1 MFLALLELRA
11 ARGRFLL
18 MGSVVVLVAA
28 LVGIVSG
35 FTTGLG
41 DDTVSA
47 LRRLPA
53 THVAFA
59 SGSDSDQFARGLVD
73 ARTAEDWGREAGAEA
88 SPLGVTITRG
98 TTGRGTEVDL
108 AAFGVVPGAFTDPG
122 ADDGGRL
129 DPARPD
135 GVVVSRQLLDEGV
148 RIGDALVVDRLG
160 IRLHVVGATG
170 RSSYGHVPV
179 AYMTAD
185 TWRRVRFTAPGAAS
199 AVPGAASA
207 APSAASA
214 APGAASAA
222 PAGLPAQYSA
232 VALRLP
238 EGTDGAALAAADRRH
253 DTTTVPLETAFA
265 AAPGYDGERLTM
277 TSIQTF
283 LFLIAPLV
291 VGAFFAVWTVQRTP
305 ELALLRAM
313 GASRR
318 RLLGH
323 TLAQAAVVVATGT
336 AVGAALAAGVGLLVG
351 EQVPFSL
358 PAGTLTATM
367 LAVAV
372 VGLAGSALT
381 LRRVATVDPMTL
393 LGAGR

>member
-1 MFLALLELRA
+1 MFLALLELKA

-53 THVAFA
+53 THIAFA
-59 SGSDSDQFARGLVD
+59 TGSDSDQFARGLID
-73 ARTAEDWGREAGAEA
+73 APSATGWREDETAAEA
-88 SPLGVTITRG
+88 TPLGVSLTRG
-98 TTGRGTEVDL
+98 TTDRGTEVDL
-108 AAFGVVPGAFTDPG
+108 AAFGVEPGAFTDPG
-122 ADDGGRL
+122 ADEGKPL
-129 DPARPD
+129 DASRPL
-135 GVVVSRQLLDEGV
+135 GVVVSRQLVNEGV
-148 RIGDALVVDRLG
+148 RIGDTLVVDRLG
-160 IRLHVVGATG
+160 VRLTVVGTTG

-179 AYMTAD
+179 AYVTTD
-185 TWRRVRFTAPGAAS
+185 TWRRIRFTTPGAK
-199 AVPGAASA
+199 
-207 APSAASA
+207 
-214 APGAASAA
+214 AA
-222 PAGLPAQYSA
+222 PADLPLQYSA
-232 VALRLP
+232 MALRLP
-238 EGTDGAALAAADRRH
+238 EDADTTALAAADRRH
-253 DTTTVPLETAFA
+253 DTNTVPLETAFA
-265 AAPGYDGERLTM
+265 AAPGYEGERLTM

-323 TLAQAAVVVATGT
+323 TLAQAAVVVAAGT
-336 AVGAALAAGVGLLVG
+336 AAGAVLASSVGLLVG

-358 PAGTLTATM
+358 PASTLATTM
-367 LAVAV
+367 AAVAL

-381 LRRVATVDPMTL
+381 LRRVTTVDPMTM
-393 LGAGR
+393 LGAAR

>member
-1 MFLALLELRA
+1 MFLALLELKA

-18 MGSVVVLVAA
+18 MGSVVVLVSA

-59 SGSDSDQFARGLVD
+59 SGSKSDQFARSLIDV
-73 ARTAEDWGREAGAEA
+73 RTADGWSRENGAEA
-88 SPLGVTITRG
+88 TPLGVTITRG

-108 AAFGVVPGAFTDPG
+108 AAFGIVPGAFTDPG
-122 ADDGGRL
+122 ADDGKPL
-129 DPARPD
+129 DPARPH
-135 GVVVSRQLLDEGV
+135 GIVVSRQLLSEGV
-148 RIGDALVVDRLG
+148 HVGDTLLIDRLG
-160 IRLHVVGATG
+160 IRLNVVGSTG
-170 RSSYGHVPV
+170 RSSYGHVPA
-179 AYMTAD
+179 AYVTAD
-185 TWRRVRFTAPGAAS
+185 TWRQIRFTTPGAHG
-199 AVPGAASA
+199 AVAAD
-207 APSAASA
+207 
-214 APGAASAA
+214 
-222 PAGLPAQYSA
+222 LPLQYSA

-238 EGTDGAALAAADRRH
+238 DGTDDTAIAVADRRH
-253 DTTTVPLETAFA
+253 DTTTVPLETAFT

-323 TLAQAAVVVATGT
+323 TLTQAAVVVATGT
-336 AVGAALAAGVGLLVG
+336 AVGAALAAALGLLVG
-351 EQVPFSL
+351 EKVPFSL
-358 PAGTLTATM
+358 PAGTLATTM
-367 LAVAV
+367 IAVAL

-381 LRRVATVDPMTL
+381 LRRVTTVDPMTM

>member
-1 MFLALLELRA
+1 MFLALLELKA
-11 ARGRFLL
+11 AKGRFLL
-18 MGSVVVLVAA
+18 MGSVVLLVAA

-53 THVAFA
+53 THIAFA
-59 SGSDSDQFARGLVD
+59 TGSDSDQFARGLVD
-73 ARTAEDWGREAGAEA
+73 ARTVDGWKREEAGAT
-88 SPLGVTITRG
+88 PLGVTLTRG

-108 AAFGVVPGAFTDPG
+108 AAFGVEPGAFTDPG
-122 ADDGGRL
+122 ADEGARL
-129 DPARPD
+129 DPARPG
-135 GVVVSRQLLDEGV
+135 GVVVSRKLVDEGV
-148 RIGDALVVDRLG
+148 RIGDTLVLDRLG
-160 IRLHVVGATG
+160 VRLDVVGTTG
-170 RSSYGHVPV
+170 RSSYGHVPA
-179 AYMTAD
+179 AYVTTD
-185 TWRRVRFTAPGAAS
+185 TWRRIRFT
-199 AVPGAASA
+199 VPGA
-207 APSAASA
+207 
-214 APGAASAA
+214 GADA
-222 PAGLPAQYSA
+222 PAPPVQYSA

-238 EGTDGAALAAADRRH
+238 GTADADALAAADARH
-253 DTTTVPLETAFA
+253 GTRTVPLEDAFA

-305 ELALLRAM
+305 ELALLRAL

-323 TLAQAAVVVATGT
+323 TLGQAAAVVVTGT
-336 AVGAALAAGVGLLVG
+336 AAGAALAAGLGLLVG
-351 EQVPFSL
+351 GAVPFSL
-358 PAGTLTATM
+358 PAGTLAATM
-367 LAVAV
+367 AAVAL

-381 LRRVATVDPMTL
+381 LRRVTTVDPMTM

>member
-1 MFLALLELRA
+1 MFLALLELKA

-53 THVAFA
+53 THIAFA
-59 SGSDSDQFARGLVD
+59 VGSDSDQFARGLID
-73 ARTAEDWGREAGAEA
+73 DRTTTGWTREKDVEA
-88 SPLGVTITRG
+88 TPLGISITHG

-108 AAFGVVPGAFTDPG
+108 AAFGVEPGAFADPG
-122 ADDGGRL
+122 TDDGKPL
-129 DPARPD
+129 ARSRPH
-135 GVVVSRQLLDEGV
+135 GIVVSRQLVSEGV
-148 RIGDALVVDRLG
+148 RIGDTLLIDRLG
-160 IRLHVVGATG
+160 IRLDVVGTTG

-179 AYMTAD
+179 AYVTTD
-185 TWRRVRFTAPGAAS
+185 TWRQIRFTAPGAK
-199 AVPGAASA
+199 
-207 APSAASA
+207 
-214 APGAASAA
+214 AA
-222 PAGLPAQYSA
+222 PADLPVQYSA
-232 VALRLP
+232 VALKLP
-238 EGTDGAALAAADRRH
+238 ADADTKALAEADRRH
-253 DTTTVPLETAFA
+253 DTTTVPLETAFE

-336 AVGAALAAGVGLLVG
+336 AVGAALASGVGLLVG

-358 PAGTLTATM
+358 PASTLTTTM
-367 LAVAV
+367 AAVAL

-381 LRRVATVDPMTL
+381 LRRVTTVDPMTM

>member
-1 MFLALLELRA
+1 MYLALLELKA

-47 LRRLPA
+47 LRRLHA

-59 SGSDSDQFARGLVD
+59 EGTKSDQFARGLID
-73 ARTAEDWGREAGAEA
+73 QRTATGWTGEKGIEAT
-88 SPLGVTITRG
+88 PLGVAITRG
-98 TTGRGTEVDL
+98 TTDRDVEIDL
-108 AAFGVVPGAFTDPG
+108 AALGVDPGAFTDTG
-122 ADDGGRL
+122 AEDGHHL
-129 DPARPD
+129 DTATPQ
-135 GVVVSRQLLDEGV
+135 GIVVSRQLVNDGV
-148 RIGDALVVDRLG
+148 RIGDTLTIDRLG
-160 IRLHVVGATG
+160 IDLKVIGTTG

-179 AYMTAD
+179 AYMSTD
-185 TWRRVRFTAPGAAS
+185 TWRRIRFSTPGARTMS
-199 AVPGAASA
+199 ADL
-207 APSAASA
+207 PS
-214 APGAASAA
+214 
-222 PAGLPAQYSA
+222 QYSA
-232 VALRLP
+232 MALRARADLSD
-238 EGTDGAALAAADRRH
+238 EALAEADHRH
-253 DTTTVPLETAFA
+253 GTATVPLEDAFA
-265 AAPGYDGERLTM
+265 AAPGYKGERLTM

-291 VGAFFAVWTVQRTP
+291 VGAFFAIWTVQRTP

-323 TLAQAAVVVATGT
+323 TLTQAAVVVAAGT
-336 AVGAALAAGVGLLVG
+336 ALGAALAAAVGLLVG

-358 PAGTLTATM
+358 PASTLTTTM
-367 LAVAV
+367 AAV
-372 VGLAGSALT
+372 VLVGLGGAALT
-381 LRRVATVDPMTL
+381 LRRVTTVDPMTM
-393 LGAGR
+393 LGAAR

>member
-11 ARGRFLL
+11 ARGRFVL

-47 LRRLPA
+47 LRRLSA

-59 SGSDSDQFARGLVD
+59 KGSDSDQFARGLIDKKTVD
-73 ARTAEDWGREAGAEA
+73 GWKGEKAEHGVEAT
-88 SPLGVTITRG
+88 PLGVTLTRG

-108 AAFGVVPGAFTDPG
+108 AAFGVEPGAFTDPG
-122 ADDGGRL
+122 ADTGKPLAESGRDGL
-129 DPARPD
+129 
-135 GVVVSRQLLDEGV
+135 VISRQLANEGV
-148 RIGDALVVDRLG
+148 RIGDTLTVDRLG
-160 IRLHVVGATG
+160 VRLKVTGTTG
-170 RSSYGHVPV
+170 RSSYGHVAA
-179 AYMTAD
+179 AYVTTD
-185 TWRRVRFTAPGAAS
+185 TWRRIRFTTPGTSGGGTPAAE
-199 AVPGAASA
+199 
-207 APSAASA
+207 
-214 APGAASAA
+214 
-222 PAGLPAQYSA
+222 LPVQYSA
-232 VALRLP
+232 MALKVP
-238 EGTDGAALAAADRRH
+238 EGADAGALAAADKRYG
-253 DTTTVPLETAFA
+253 TATGTLEDSFA

-323 TLAQAAVVVATGT
+323 TLAQAAVVVAAGT
-336 AVGAALAAGVGLLVG
+336 AVGALLASGVGLLVG

-358 PAGTLTATM
+358 PFTSLVTTM
-367 LAVAV
+367 AAVV
-372 VGLAGSALT
+372 LVGLAGSALT
-381 LRRVATVDPMTL
+381 LRRVTTVDPMTM
-393 LGAGR
+393 LGAAR

>member
-47 LRRLPA
+47 LRRLPV

-73 ARTAEDWGREAGAEA
+73 EETLAGWAGEPRTEAT
-88 SPLGVTITRG
+88 PLGVSLTRG
-98 TTGRGTEVDL
+98 TTGRGLEVDL
-108 AAFGVVPGAFTDPG
+108 AAFGVAPGSFTDPG
-122 ADDGGRL
+122 ADDGAPL
-129 DPARPD
+129 DDARPE
-135 GVVVSRQLLDEGV
+135 GVVVSRQLVKEGV
-148 RIGDALVVDRLG
+148 RVGDSLAVDRLG
-160 IRLHVVGATG
+160 ITLKVVGATG

-179 AYMTAD
+179 AYVTTD
-185 TWRRVRFTAPGAAS
+185 TWRRIRFT
-199 AVPGAASA
+199 VPGAQSRA
-207 APSAASA
+207 AD
-214 APGAASAA
+214 
-222 PAGLPAQYSA
+222 LPAQYSA

-238 EGTDGAALAAADRRH
+238 AETAGDGLAAADRRH
-253 DTTTVPLETAFA
+253 GTSTVPLEEAFA

-283 LFLIAPLV
+283 LYLIAPLV
-291 VGAFFAVWTVQRTP
+291 VGAFFAVWTVQRRP

-323 TLAQAAVVVATGT
+323 TLAQAAVVVVTGT
-336 AVGAALAAGVGLLVG
+336 AVGGALASAVGLLVG

-358 PAGTLTATM
+358 PFTALAATM
-367 LAVAV
+367 GTVAA

-381 LRRVATVDPMTL
+381 LRRVTTVDPMTM
-393 LGAGR
+393 LGAAR

>member
-1 MFLALLELRA
+1 MFLALLELKA

-47 LRRLPA
+47 LRRLPV
-53 THVAFA
+53 THIAFA
-59 SGSDSDQFARGLVD
+59 EGTKSDQFARSLID
-73 ARTAEDWGREAGAEA
+73 RRTVAGWTKEKDVEAT
-88 SPLGVTITRG
+88 PLGVAITRG
-98 TTGRGTEVDL
+98 TTDREVEVDL
-108 AAFGVVPGAFTDPG
+108 AAFGVEPGAFTDPG
-122 ADDGGRL
+122 AEKGHRL
-129 DPARPD
+129 DAGAPN
-135 GVVVSRQLLDEGV
+135 GIVVSRRLVNDGI
-148 RIGDALVVDRLG
+148 RIGDTLTIDRLG
-160 IRLHVVGATG
+160 IRLKVTG
-170 RSSYGHVPV
+170 ITGHSSYGHVPV
-179 AYMTAD
+179 AYVTTDA
-185 TWRRVRFTAPGAAS
+185 WRRIRFTTPGARTTS
-199 AVPGAASA
+199 TDLPGQYTAMALK
-207 APSAASA
+207 
-214 APGAASAA
+214 A
-222 PAGLPAQYSA
+222 PAGLGGQ
-232 VALRLP
+232 
-238 EGTDGAALAAADRRH
+238 TLAEADRRH
-253 DTTTVPLETAFA
+253 NTATVPLQDALA

-323 TLAQAAVVVATGT
+323 TLAQAAVVVAAGT
-336 AVGAALAAGVGLLVG
+336 VVGAALAAAVGLLVG

-358 PAGTLTATM
+358 PAATLTTTM
-367 LAVAV
+367 AAVAL

-381 LRRVATVDPMTL
+381 LRRVTTVDPMTM
-393 LGAGR
+393 LGAAR

>member
-1 MFLALLELRA
+1 MFLALLELKA

-47 LRRLPA
+47 LRKLPA
-53 THVAFA
+53 THIAFA
-59 SGSDSDQFARGLVD
+59 AGSDSDQFARGLID
-73 ARTAEDWGREAGAEA
+73 DRTAAGWRREEGTEA
-88 SPLGVTITRG
+88 TPLGVSLTRG

-108 AAFGVVPGAFTDPG
+108 AAFGVEPGAFTDPG
-122 ADDGGRL
+122 ADDGAPL
-129 DPARPD
+129 DAAVPH
-135 GVVVSRQLLDEGV
+135 GVVVSRQLVTEGV
-148 RIGDALVVDRLG
+148 RIGDTLTVDRLG
-160 IRLHVVGATG
+160 ITLDVVGTTG

-179 AYMTAD
+179 AYVTTD
-185 TWRRVRFTAPGAAS
+185 TWRRIRFTAPGTED
-199 AVPGAASA
+199 
-207 APSAASA
+207 
-214 APGAASAA
+214 
-222 PAGLPAQYSA
+222 LPADLPTQYSA
-232 VALRLP
+232 MALRLP
-238 EGTDGAALAAADRRH
+238 AATDTDTGAATLAEADRRH
-253 DTTTVPLETAFA
+253 DTTTVPLEEAFA
-265 AAPGYDGERLTM
+265 AAPGYEGERLTM

-305 ELALLRAM
+305 ELALLRAL

-323 TLAQAAVVVATGT
+323 TLVQAAAVVVTGT
-336 AVGAALAAGVGLLVG
+336 AAGAALASAVGLLVG

-358 PAGTLTATM
+358 PATTLTATM
-367 LAVAV
+367 AAVAL

-381 LRRVATVDPMTL
+381 LRRVTTVDPMTM
-393 LGAGR
+393 LGAAR

>member
-1 MFLALLELRA
+1 MFLALLELKA

-53 THVAFA
+53 THIAFA
-59 SGSDSDQFARGLVD
+59 TGSASDQFARGLVD
-73 ARTAEDWGREAGAEA
+73 ERTATGWRGEKDVQAT
-88 SPLGVTITRG
+88 PLGVAITRG

-108 AAFGVVPGAFTDPG
+108 AAFGVEPGAFTDPG
-122 ADDGGRL
+122 ADTGAPLGA
-129 DPARPD
+129 ARPL
-135 GVVVSRQLLDEGV
+135 GVVVSRRLVADGV
-148 RIGDALVVDRLG
+148 RVGDTLTIDRLG
-160 IRLHVVGATG
+160 VRLEVVGTTDD
-170 RSSYGHVPV
+170 SSYGHVPA
-179 AYMTAD
+179 AYVTTD
-185 TWRRVRFTAPGAAS
+185 TWRRIRFTTPGAGTG
-199 AVPGAASA
+199 PGD
-207 APSAASA
+207 
-214 APGAASAA
+214 
-222 PAGLPAQYSA
+222 LPREYSA
-232 VALRLP
+232 VALKLP
-238 EGTDGAALAAADRRH
+238 AGFDQETLGDADRRH
-253 DTTTVPLETAFA
+253 RTATVPLEGSFA
-265 AAPGYDGERLTM
+265 AAPGYKGERLTM

-323 TLAQAAVVVATGT
+323 TLAQAAVVVVAGT
-336 AVGAALAAGVGLLVG
+336 ALGAALASAVGLLVG

-358 PAGTLTATM
+358 PARTLAATM
-367 LAVAV
+367 AAVAL
-372 VGLAGSALT
+372 VGLAGTALT
-381 LRRVATVDPMTL
+381 LRRVTTVDPMTM

>member
-1 MFLALLELRA
+1 MFLALLELKA

-53 THVAFA
+53 THIAFA
-59 SGSDSDQFARGLVD
+59 AGTDSDQFARGLID
-73 ARTAEDWGREAGAEA
+73 RRSADGWRREKGVEA
-88 SPLGVTITRG
+88 TPLGVALTRG
-98 TTGRGTEVDL
+98 TTDRHVEVDL

-122 ADDGGRL
+122 AEDGKPL
-129 DPARPD
+129 DTAEPY
-135 GVVVSRQLLDEGV
+135 GVVVSRQLASDGV
-148 RIGDALVVDRLG
+148 RLGDTLTVDRIG
-160 IRLHVVGATG
+160 IRLKVVGTTG
-170 RSSYGHVPV
+170 RSSYGHVPA
-179 AYMTAD
+179 AYVTTD
-185 TWRRVRFTAPGAAS
+185 TWRRIRFTTPGTDAR
-199 AVPGAASA
+199 PGD
-207 APSAASA
+207 
-214 APGAASAA
+214 
-222 PAGLPAQYSA
+222 LPLQYSA
-232 VALRLP
+232 MALKLPADFGGKRL
-238 EGTDGAALAAADRRH
+238 TDADHRH
-253 DTTTVPLETAFA
+253 RTATVPLQDAFA
-265 AAPGYDGERLTM
+265 AAPGYQGERLTM

-323 TLAQAAVVVATGT
+323 TLAQAAAVVVAGT
-336 AVGAALAAGVGLLVG
+336 AVGAALASALGLFVG
-351 EQVPFSL
+351 ERVPFSL
-358 PAGTLTATM
+358 PATTLAATM
-367 LAVAV
+367 AAVAL
-372 VGLAGSALT
+372 VGLAGSAFT
-381 LRRVATVDPMTL
+381 LRRVTTVDPMTM
-393 LGAGR
+393 LGAAR

>member
-53 THVAFA
+53 THVAFS
-59 SGSDSDQFARGLVD
+59 SGSESDQFARSLVD
-73 ARTAEDWGREAGAEA
+73 VRTADGWSREKGADA
-88 SPLGVTITRG
+88 TPLGVTITRG

-108 AAFGVVPGAFTDPG
+108 AAFGIAPGAFTDPG
-122 ADDGGRL
+122 ADAGEPL
-129 DPARPD
+129 AATRPH
-135 GVVVSRQLLDEGV
+135 GVVVSRRLVDEGV
-148 RIGDALVVDRLG
+148 RIGDTLVIDRLG
-160 IRLHVVGATG
+160 IRLDVIGSTG
-170 RSSYGHVPV
+170 RSSYGHVPA
-179 AYMTAD
+179 AYVTTD
-185 TWRRVRFTAPGAAS
+185 TWRQIRFTAPGARGT
-199 AVPGAASA
+199 GAAE
-207 APSAASA
+207 
-214 APGAASAA
+214 
-222 PAGLPAQYSA
+222 LPVQYSA
-232 VALRLP
+232 MALRLP
-238 EGTDGAALAAADRRH
+238 DGTTTAALDEADRRH
-253 DTTTVPLETAFA
+253 DTSTVPLETAFT

-323 TLAQAAVVVATGT
+323 TLTQAAVVVATGT
-336 AVGAALAAGVGLLVG
+336 AVGAALAAGLGMLVG
-351 EQVPFSL
+351 EKVPFSL
-358 PAGTLTATM
+358 PAGTLVATM
-367 LAVAV
+367 AAVAL

-381 LRRVATVDPMTL
+381 LRRVTTVDPMTM